1 MIISFDYFENDASP
15 LFIGDINMQR
25 IKRRIFSGVI
35 CEQEVY
41 SFERNRQDRS
51 SEPRLR
57 FRTEEERL
65 QHKLNISRRKHAR
78 LVNENFSPSSLYSTL
93 TFDQE
98 NECHDYTECKILR
111 DRYFRRLKRKYPDA
125 VIFIYIG
132 RGKNTNRFHIHML
145 SEGIPE
151 EFILK
156 QWTYGNINR
165 IEHLRE
171 HNFYDGVDRGQ
182 DYTALANY
190 LFEHWEPEAG
200 KHRWKATRNAKQPEK
215 EEPTVCKRVYNEKN
229 TPTAPKGYVLVE
241 TQATKYGYFYYK
253 YVLDPKLQSGSRR
266 RKRM

>member
-1 MIISFDYFENDASP
+1 
-15 LFIGDINMQR
+15 MQR
-25 IKRRIFSGVI
+25 IKRRIFSGVV

-41 SFERNRQDRS
+41 TYERTRQDRS

-57 FRTEEERL
+57 FKTEEERL

-93 TFDQE
+93 TFNQE

-132 RGKNTNRFHIHML
+132 RGKNTNRFHVHML

-151 EFILK
+151 EYVLK
-156 QWTYGNINR
+156 QWTYGDVNR
-165 IEHLRE
+165 VVHLRE
-171 HNFYDGVDRGQ
+171 HNTYEGVDRGQ

-200 KHRWKATRNAKQPEK
+200 PHRWKATRNAKQPQK
-215 EEPTVCKRVYNEKN
+215 EEPTVCKRTYNEKN
-229 TPTAPKGYVLVE
+229 VPVAPKGYVLVE
-241 TQATKYGYFYYK
+241 IQATKYGYFYYK
-253 YVLDPKLQSGSRR
+253 YVLDPKLQHGSRKK
-266 RKRM
+266 KRM